1 MRKMILVGLGLSL
14 LLPLAG
20 CVTVATMAVKHV
32 AMKEG
37 VKVAKSAY
45 HGVKGDSA
53 DRKAD
58 PAPPRE

>member
-1 MRKMILVGLGLSL
+1 
-14 LLPLAG
+14 
-20 CVTVATMAVKHV
+20 
-32 AMKEG
+32 MKEG